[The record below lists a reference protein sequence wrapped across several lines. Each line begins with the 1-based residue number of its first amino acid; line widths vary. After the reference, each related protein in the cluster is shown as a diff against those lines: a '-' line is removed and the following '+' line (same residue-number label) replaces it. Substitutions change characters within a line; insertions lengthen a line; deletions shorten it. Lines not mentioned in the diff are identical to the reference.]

1 MRLFPERQLYF
12 RTNGVVR
19 FVSISRRTQIFASL
33 VLSGVILWSAVTS
46 YSFIFRA
53 EILAAKDVELA
64 QAEKNY
70 FDTNQ
75 QFGELKNTIQKT
87 TMALEQRQ
95 IYLQQ
100 LLDADKSLSDNIKK
114 PDNIQPDNIQKETVQ
129 SGGDSDREQKK
140 KLSPLHIS
148 HIPHISQPSDA
159 TDIFLHQ
166 QKQLASLAFNI
177 ARIEKQQQALA
188 EKMIER
194 ISAKIAY
201 VEKTL
206 KKTGIK
212 SQKLIQLAE
221 DRPSLSVGMG
231 GPFILYS
238 ENNDI
243 DLSSAEP
250 FAKLYAHY
258 NRLIDLEKAVQH
270 IPVGKPARKYYI
282 SSSFGIRKDPFKKKW
297 ARHQGVDMAGW
308 WKTPIYASA
317 DGTVTKA
324 GRNGAYGK
332 FIEIDHGN
340 GFRSRYGHLSKI
352 KVKKGEQVT
361 LEQEIGLMGSTGRS
375 TSPHLHYEIWFN
387 GKPINPQKIFKASGN
402 VLKIQ
407 RQEYD
412 S

>member
-1 MRLFPERQLYF
+1 M
-12 RTNGVVR
+12 VR
-19 FVSISRRTQIFASL
+19 FVSISRKTQIFASL
-33 VLSGVILWSAVTS
+33 VLSTVVLWSAVTS

-53 EILAAKDVELA
+53 EILAEKNAELA
-64 QAEKNY
+64 EAEKRY
-70 FDTNQ
+70 SDTNQ

-100 LLDADKSLSDNIKK
+100 LLDADKSLSDNIQRGS
-114 PDNIQPDNIQKETVQ
+114 IQA
-129 SGGDSDREQKK
+129 GGKSDEEQKK
-140 KLSPLHIS
+140 KLSPLIIS
-148 HIPHISQPSDA
+148 HSSGE

-177 ARIEKQQQALA
+177 ARIEGQQQALA
-188 EKMIER
+188 QKMIER

-221 DRPSLSVGMG
+221 NRPSQSVGLSAGMG

>member
-1 MRLFPERQLYF
+1 M
-12 RTNGVVR
+12 VR

-33 VLSGVILWSAVTS
+33 VLSSVVLWSAVTS

-114 PDNIQPDNIQKETVQ
+114 PDNIQKETVQ

-148 HIPHISQPSDA
+148 QISDE

-177 ARIEKQQQALA
+177 AHIEGQQQALA

-221 DRPSLSVGMG
+221 NRPSQSVGLSAGMG

-282 SSSFGIRKDPFKKKW
+282 SSSFGIRKDPFRKKW

-317 DGTVTKA
+317 NGTVTKA

>member
-19 FVSISRRTQIFASL
+19 FVSISRKTQIFASL
-33 VLSGVILWSAVTS
+33 VLSTVVLWSAVTS

-53 EILAAKDVELA
+53 EILAEKNAELA
-64 QAEKNY
+64 EAEKRY
-70 FDTNQ
+70 SDTNQ

-100 LLDADKSLSDNIKK
+100 LLDADKSLSDNIQRGS
-114 PDNIQPDNIQKETVQ
+114 IQA
-129 SGGDSDREQKK
+129 GGKSDEEQKK
-140 KLSPLHIS
+140 KLSPLIIS
-148 HIPHISQPSDA
+148 HSSGE

-177 ARIEKQQQALA
+177 ARIEGQQQALA
-188 EKMIER
+188 QKMIER

-221 DRPSLSVGMG
+221 NRPSQSVGLSAGMG

-407 RQEYD
+407 RQEYG